1 MEKVLKLKKGK
12 MNKKK
17 YLLVFAFAVALAAGN
32 MYVIKNNGCKVLLSL
47 ADLDSSANDPKEI
60 DYFVPNKNNNPEPC
74 TIYIELD
81 AGVAVPEGAIHIGG
95 KKYEIRGM
103 ENFCEKPEKGEDP
116 TDVILIIV
124 IKEFL
129 L

>member
-1 MEKVLKLKKGK
+1 

-60 DYFVPNKNNNPEPC
+60 DYFVPNKNNNPR
-74 TIYIELD
+74 TMHYIYRTGCWCCSTRRCNPYWWKKIRD
-81 AGVAVPEGAIHIGG
+81 TWNG
-95 KKYEIRGM
+95 KFLMKS
-103 ENFCEKPEKGEDP
+103 PEKGEDP
-116 TDVILIIV
+116 TVCPL
-124 IKEFL
+124 
-129 L
+129 